1 MGKVLFIV
9 GFNINLLVIKVFIFM
24 GAYLYVFKM
33 VEFINVKKLIRMF
46 KLIIIVW
53 HIKEVEYILPITF
66 IRLQI
71 YY

>member
-1 MGKVLFIV
+1 
-9 GFNINLLVIKVFIFM
+9 M

-53 HIKEVEYILPITF
+53 HIKDVEYILPITF
-66 IRLQI
+66 IKLQI